1 MRRVVVTGLG
11 PLTPIGVGAEAYH
24 RAQLEGKSGVRP
36 ITRFDASVL
45 PVRIAAEVDVN
56 PEDYLDKKELRRLD
70 RFVQYALIAAEL
82 ALKDAGLEPS
92 ALDPERVGTLVG
104 TGIGGMET
112 WEAQSKVFLERGPN
126 RISPFFIPMMIA
138 NMASAHIAMR
148 YGFMGPSSTAVTACA
163 TGSDAIGQAFR
174 MVQLGEADVVLAGGT
189 EAAITPMAIGAF
201 AVMRALS
208 TRNEEPTKASRPF
221 TLSRDGFVMG
231 EGAGVLVLEEYE
243 HARRRGA
250 RIYAEVV
257 GFGRSADAHHITE
270 PHPEGKG
277 AALAMRRA
285 LRDAQVNPEAVGYIN
300 AHGTSTPV
308 GDRAEV
314 LAIKEVFGAHAKRL
328 MVSST
333 KSMIGH
339 LLGAAG
345 AVEAIATVQ
354 ALHHGV
360 IPPHHQP
367 GRPRPGAGPGLR
379 ARAQGGPG
387 GVRPLQLL
395 RLRRA
400 ERRPPLPAGLGCS
413 SPGSGFWNWR
423 RKGSP
428 PMPKR
433 PRTPGAGAPR
443 ARVGLPHPLP
453 EGPGP
458 HPAHHCLPPPGV
470 QDPGLPQLGGDYYAP
485 ASPTPSRWSRWP
497 APSPAPWASTRTSR
511 GHRPL
516 PRPGPPPL
524 WPHGGEGSKRAHA
537 GPRGV

>member
-11 PLTPIGVGAEAYH
+11 ALTPIGVGQEAFH
-24 RAQLEGKSGVRP
+24 KAQLEGKSGVRP
-36 ITRFDASVL
+36 ITRFDASAL
-45 PVRIAAEVDVN
+45 PVRIAAEVDVD
-56 PEDYLDKKELRRLD
+56 PEAFLDKKEIKRLD
-70 RFVQYALIAAEL
+70 RFAQYALIAAEL
-82 ALKDAGLEPS
+82 ALKDAGLEPGT
-92 ALDPERVGTLVG
+92 LDPERVGTLVG

-148 YGFMGPSSTAVTACA
+148 YGFMGPSTTAVTACA

-174 MVQLGEADVVLAGGT
+174 MIQLGEADVVLAGGT

-208 TRNEEPTKASRPF
+208 TRNDAPEKASRPF

-231 EGAGVLVLEEYE
+231 EGAGVLVLEAYE
-243 HARRRGA
+243 HAKARGA
-250 RIYAEVV
+250 KVYAEIV

-285 LRDAQVNPEAVGYIN
+285 LEDAKVPPEAVGYIN

-314 LAIKEVFGAHAKRL
+314 LAIKQVFGDHAKRL

-354 ALHHGV
+354 ALYHGV
-360 IPPHHQP
+360 IPPTLNLEDP
-367 GRPRPGAGPGLR
+367 DPELDLDFVPEPRE
-379 ARAQGGPG
+379 AQVDYALSNSFAFGGHNA
-387 GVRPLQLL
+387 VLL
-395 RLRRA
+395 
-400 ERRPPLPAGLGCS
+400 
-413 SPGSGFWNWR
+413 F
-423 RKGSP
+423 
-428 PMPKR
+428 KR
-433 PRTPGAGAPR
+433 
-443 ARVGLPHPLP
+443 V
-453 EGPGP
+453 
-458 HPAHHCLPPPGV
+458 
-470 QDPGLPQLGGDYYAP
+470 
-485 ASPTPSRWSRWP
+485 
-497 APSPAPWASTRTSR
+497 
-511 GHRPL
+511 
-516 PRPGPPPL
+516 
-524 WPHGGEGSKRAHA
+524 
-537 GPRGV
+537 